1 MTGKIEE
8 KGAADG
14 SRDHT
19 EDGTVDIKGNPAL
32 RSKSGRWK
40 ACSFMLGYEVFERM
54 AYYGIVS
61 NLVLY
66 LTRKLHEGTVTSSN
80 NVTNWAGTVW
90 ILPVFGAYIADAHLG
105 RFRTFVIASGIY
117 LVGMSLL
124 TLAVSVPA
132 LRPPSCGHGIKEEGC
147 DKPASALQKGIFY
160 GALYIIA
167 VGTGG
172 TKPNI
177 STMGADQF
185 DDFEPKEKQQK
196 LSFFN
201 WWMFSIFFGTL
212 FSNTFLV
219 YIQDNVGWT
228 LGYGIPTLGLA
239 LSIIIFLTGSPFY
252 RHKLPAGS
260 PFTRM
265 AQVLVAA
272 VRKWKVSLPNDPGEL
287 HELGIGESAKSA
299 RNRIDHTHSLRLLDK
314 AAVRSGPTSPWCH
327 GSSAK
332 HVFRQTRDN
341 LRQKHG
347 TPFRNPSGQPR
358 IICDDLHAGKPRAGI
373 SDTFLE
379 VAKLEFFYDQ
389 APEGMK
395 SLGTSYFCSSIGV
408 GNYLSS
414 FILSTTITMRSWP
427 SWAFSTSSSF
437 CLWRTALFITKTWT
451 PKGICRSEQWK
462 LPPAKAQ
469 FFRIHDEDSPY
480 SHTSMATQQ
489 PMFVHYWAVKT
500 VPNTRKLMA
509 ITTACVP
516 ALLSNC
522 TFMLKSM
529 AVTAASI
536 MQSLA
541 YTQMENPN
549 VFVYNAMIK
558 GFVQSYQP
566 VQALELYVQMLRA
579 NVSPSSY
586 TFPSLIKAC
595 GLVSQLRFAEA
606 VHGQVW
612 RNGFDSHLFV
622 QTSLVDFYSS
632 MGRIEESIRV
642 FDEMPERDVFAWT
655 TMVSSLV
662 RVGDMSTAGRL
673 FDMMPDRNLA
683 AWNTLI
689 DGYARLREVDVA
701 ELLFNQMPARDIISW
716 TTMINCYSQNK
727 RYREALGVFN
737 EMAKHGIDPDEVTMA
752 TVISACAHLG
762 ALDLG
767 KEIHYYVM
775 QHGFNLDPGNSGYYT
790 LLVNMNAEVNRWS
803 EAAKI
808 RLTMK
813 EQGVEKRCPGSSW
826 IELESQVHEFSA
838 SDKSHAASDEIYS
851 LLDELDGQMKLAG
864 YVPELWVVL

>member
-1 MTGKIEE
+1 
-8 KGAADG
+8 
-14 SRDHT
+14 
-19 EDGTVDIKGNPAL
+19 
-32 RSKSGRWK
+32 
-40 ACSFMLGYEVFERM
+40 M

-167 VGTGG
+167 AGTGG

-265 AQVLVAA
+265 AKVLVAA

-314 AAVRSGPTSPWCH
+314 AAVKSGPTSPWVLCPVTQVEETKQMIKMLPVLMLSWLK
-327 GSSAK
+327 GKDSA
-332 HVFRQTRDN
+332 
-341 LRQKHG
+341 LRE
-347 TPFRNPSGQPR
+347 NN
-358 IICDDLHAGKPRAGI
+358 IVGKLEVVPLSIFVLLPQFALVGI

-414 FILSTTITMRSWP
+414 FILSTVSEITQKHGHGGWILDNLNLSRIDYYY
-427 SWAFSTSSSF
+427 AFLAILGVLNFFLFLLVANSFVYNEDMDSKNLQIRAMETSSS
-437 CLWRTALFITKTWT
+437 
-451 PKGICRSEQWK
+451 
-462 LPPAKAQ
+462 
-469 FFRIHDEDSPY
+469 
-480 SHTSMATQQ
+480 
-489 PMFVHYWAVKT
+489 
-500 VPNTRKLMA
+500 
-509 ITTACVP
+509 
-516 ALLSNC
+516 
-522 TFMLKSM
+522 KSS
-529 AVTAASI
+529 V
-536 MQSLA
+536 L
-541 YTQMENPN
+541 
-549 VFVYNAMIK
+549 
-558 GFVQSYQP
+558 
-566 VQALELYVQMLRA
+566 
-579 NVSPSSY
+579 
-586 TFPSLIKAC
+586 
-595 GLVSQLRFAEA
+595 
-606 VHGQVW
+606 
-612 RNGFDSHLFV
+612 
-622 QTSLVDFYSS
+622 
-632 MGRIEESIRV
+632 
-642 FDEMPERDVFAWT
+642 
-655 TMVSSLV
+655 
-662 RVGDMSTAGRL
+662 
-673 FDMMPDRNLA
+673 
-683 AWNTLI
+683 
-689 DGYARLREVDVA
+689 
-701 ELLFNQMPARDIISW
+701 
-716 TTMINCYSQNK
+716 QN
-727 RYREALGVFN
+727 
-737 EMAKHGIDPDEVTMA
+737 
-752 TVISACAHLG
+752 S
-762 ALDLG
+762 
-767 KEIHYYVM
+767 
-775 QHGFNLDPGNSGYYT
+775 
-790 LLVNMNAEVNRWS
+790 
-803 EAAKI
+803 
-808 RLTMK
+808 
-813 EQGVEKRCPGSSW
+813 
-826 IELESQVHEFSA
+826 
-838 SDKSHAASDEIYS
+838 
-851 LLDELDGQMKLAG
+851 
-864 YVPELWVVL
+864 